1 MYTFLLVKQCF
12 PMIHFVHDS
21 AKSVRGWR
29 RKEVNVFIYA
39 RQLYSGVSLI
49 PLLPHDTWKC
59 PQGCIIESESKLLL
73 SPHQDSTHEPVHMVP
88 LPARLKYIPVFMLN
102 AEFSKSKYAGTSI

>member
-12 PMIHFVHDS
+12 PMIHLVHDS
-21 AKSVRGWR
+21 AKSVKGWR

-39 RQLYSGVSLI
+39 RKLNSGVSLI
-49 PLLPHDTWKC
+49 RLLPHDIWKC

-73 SPHQDSTHEPVHMVP
+73 PDQDNTDEPIYMVS
-88 LPARLKYIPVFMLN
+88 LPARLKHIPISMLN